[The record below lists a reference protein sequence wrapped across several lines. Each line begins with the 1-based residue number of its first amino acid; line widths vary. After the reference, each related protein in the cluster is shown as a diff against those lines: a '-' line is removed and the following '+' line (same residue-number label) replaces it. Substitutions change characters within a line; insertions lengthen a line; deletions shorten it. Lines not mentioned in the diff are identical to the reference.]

1 MVTTRF
7 GLFSADSRARIG
19 RVPFLRKVSR
29 ETISC
34 IQYSIELIGSRLFH
48 VDDT

>member
-1 MVTTRF
+1 MATRGF
-7 GLFSADSRARIG
+7 GPFSADSRARIG
-19 RVPFLRKVSR
+19 RIRLLRKVSR
-29 ETISC
+29 ETINC